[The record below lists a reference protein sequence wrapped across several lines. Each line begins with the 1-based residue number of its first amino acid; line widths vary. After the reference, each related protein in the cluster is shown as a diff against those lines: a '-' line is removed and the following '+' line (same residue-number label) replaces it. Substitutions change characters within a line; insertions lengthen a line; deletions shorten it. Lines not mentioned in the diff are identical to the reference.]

1 MAVLVLRL
9 HLSTRE
15 FHLTMDF
22 HLYVRGLEIIIVWS
36 KNDSYTGTI
45 NIWLHVILKHAILY
59 FIKSPTPRWGNNLI
73 LNLISLICTK
83 DALTR
88 NLQHIKLTSDW
99 LRCTC
104 QGILTPPHPPRNL
117 PPVFYWAQPNW
128 PTLTWTDLKAGSH
141 LRQRSWLNWLP

>member
-1 MAVLVLRL
+1 MTFYNGYSNTNYTHVVNKQNWLINHLPEEDEDVMAVLVLRL

-15 FHLTMDF
+15 LHFTMDF
-22 HLYVRGLEIIIVWS
+22 HLYVRGLEIMIVWS

-59 FIKSPTPRWGNNLI
+59 FIKWPTPRWDNNLI

-88 NLQHIKLTSDW
+88 NLQHIKL
-99 LRCTC
+99 
-104 QGILTPPHPPRNL
+104 QVIGYVV
-117 PPVFYWAQPNW
+117 PVKGY
-128 PTLTWTDLKAGSH
+128 
-141 LRQRSWLNWLP
+141 